1 MSKRVCMLLTD
12 EELVD
17 YRVVNEARSLAE
29 AGYTVRLVMTSLAGA
44 DYTERVEGFEVCHV
58 RPLAYSRRLLARL
71 AVTRSWH
78 KAFQLFSA
86 AYDRQLAAQS
96 APRATDTTTQDAR
109 AVTVN
114 NGDSRGGDSDARG
127 GDEARGSKADARHLD
142 EAREAGGTL
151 SRRVKNAVLE
161 FCLNSPTLA
170 GVLREYNLLL
180 QEVAFAVKAREFR
193 PDIIHA
199 HDLQTLRLGRLLAEE
214 TGAKLVYD
222 AHEFY
227 PFQSFLGASARYW
240 RRREEADIRAPD
252 VIITVNAFLAR
263 VMEEFYRVGNIRVI
277 HNATPYRDFSS
288 GRDAARAALVE
299 GLNVPEGRFCVLL
312 YVGNLTENRGLPEL
326 VAALALLPDEYVLAV
341 LGGGPARA
349 DMERRVR
356 EAGLEGRVAFR
367 GLVPRERIPELAVG
381 ADVGFF
387 YIRPNSLNDTYC
399 SPNRF
404 ADYSI
409 AGLPIVTPDLPFLRW
424 FVETYGGGVLF
435 DAGDPEDIARKVRW
449 LFEDPARFE
458 EFRRKSLRAGTQ
470 FNWDVESRKFLELYA
485 GLG

>member
-17 YRVVNEARSLAE
+17 YRVVNEARSLAD
-29 AGYTVRLVMTSLAGA
+29 AGYTVRLIMPSLAGA

-71 AVTRSWH
+71 AVTRSWR
-78 KAFQLFSA
+78 KAFQIFSA
-86 AYDRQLAAQS
+86 AYEQQLAAQS
-96 APRATDTTTQDAR
+96 APRATDTTTQEAR
-109 AVTVN
+109 AVTAN
-114 NGDSRGGDSDARG
+114 DSNAHGGSAG
-127 GDEARGSKADARHLD
+127 ARHHE
-142 EAREAGGTL
+142 EAGAAGGTL
-151 SRRVKNAVLE
+151 SRKVKNAVLE
-161 FCLNSPTLA
+161 FCLDNPALA

-180 QEVAFAVKAREFR
+180 QEVAFAVSAREFR

-199 HDLQTLRLGRLLAEE
+199 HDLQTLRLGRLLAAE

-252 VIITVNAFLAR
+252 LIITVNAFLAR
-263 VMEEFYRVGNIRVI
+263 VMEEFYRVGNVRVI

-288 GRDAARAALVE
+288 RRDSARAALVE
-299 GLNVPEGRFCVLL
+299 GLSVPEGRFCVLL

-326 VAALALLPDEYVLAV
+326 VEALALLPGEYLLAV

-349 DMERRVR
+349 DVERRVR
-356 EAGLEGRVAFR
+356 EAGLESRVALR

-435 DAGDPEDIARKVRW
+435 DAGDPPDIARKIRW
-449 LFEDPARFE
+449 LFEEPQRFE
-458 EFRRKSLRAGTQ
+458 EFRRSSLEAGRQ

-485 GLG
+485 ELG

>member
-1 MSKRVCMLLTD
+1 MIQMSKRVCMLLTD

-17 YRVVNEARSLAE
+17 YRVVNEAKSLAD
-29 AGYTVRLVMTSLAGA
+29 AGYTVRLVMPSLRDA

-71 AVTRSWH
+71 AVTRSWR

-86 AYDRQLAAQS
+86 AYDQQLAAQS
-96 APRATDTTTQDAR
+96 STRTTASTAAPPRATDTTT
-109 AVTVN
+109 T
-114 NGDSRGGDSDARG
+114 DARG
-127 GDEARGSKADARHLD
+127 SSDEARGGSAVVSHED
-142 EAREAGGTL
+142 EARETGGTL
-151 SRRVKNAVLE
+151 SRRLKNAVLD
-161 FCLNSPTLA
+161 FCLDNPTLA

-180 QEVAFAVKAREFR
+180 QEVAFAVSARQFR
-193 PDIIHA
+193 PDIVHA

-240 RRREEADIRAPD
+240 RRREEEDIRAPD
-252 VIITVNAFLAR
+252 VVITVNAFLAR

-288 GRDAARAALVE
+288 RRDSARAALVE
-299 GLNVPEGRFCVLL
+299 GLSVPEGRFCVVL

-326 VAALALLPDEYVLAV
+326 VEALALLPDEYLLAV

-356 EAGLEGRVAFR
+356 EAGLESRVGFR

-435 DAGDPEDIARKVRW
+435 DEGDPEDIARKIRQ
-449 LFEDPARFE
+449 LFEDPARFD
-458 EFRRKSLRAGTQ
+458 EFRRKSLHAGTQ